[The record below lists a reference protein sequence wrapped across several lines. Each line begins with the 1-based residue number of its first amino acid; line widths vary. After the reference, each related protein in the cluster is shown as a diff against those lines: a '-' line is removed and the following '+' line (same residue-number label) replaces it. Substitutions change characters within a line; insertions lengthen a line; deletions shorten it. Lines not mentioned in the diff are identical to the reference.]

1 MRKILAIWAL
11 VLLAIFAEGQIVS
24 SAAAGQQTSVQMMGF
39 PVLTGPT
46 ITFPAPAGG
55 LILQSGYATTV
66 GWGYP
71 PLLATPSASFST
83 LSANPVGATSATS
96 NLQVGATNSTVDNV
110 SVPVPAVQTGIAI
123 TQPGA
128 VTMES
133 APAQTGPQ
141 PGSSAGAGAGLGAAQ
156 FDVVSARVPGETRSV
171 AEVARNLRQ
180 QAKAAPARTF
190 TNADVQRL
198 KDQEQSAPQKP

>member
-11 VLLAIFAEGQIVS
+11 LLLAIFAEGQIVS
-24 SAAAGQQTSVQMMGF
+24 SAAAGQQTSAQMMGF

-46 ITFPAPAGG
+46 ITFPAPTGG
-55 LILQSGYATTV
+55 LILQSGYATTA

-71 PLLATPSASFST
+71 PLLATPTASFST
-83 LSANPVGATSATS
+83 LSANPVGATDATS

-110 SVPVPAVQTGIAI
+110 SVPLPAVQTGIAI

-128 VTMES
+128 VAMES
-133 APAQTGPQ
+133 APAQTGRPA
-141 PGSSAGAGAGLGAAQ
+141 GSFAGAGAGLGAAQ
-156 FDVVSARVPGETRSV
+156 FDVVGARAPGETRGV
-171 AEVARNLRQ
+171 AEVARNLR
-180 QAKAAPARTF
+180 KRPKPAQVRTF

-198 KDQEQSAPQKP
+198 QHQEQSAPQHP